1 MKAYTKKDMAAAT
14 RSLDAILFRIE
25 KLTNAPENKD
35 GELVADYDTLV
46 ALQKKADTL
55 VTYLGSINYRN

>member
-25 KLTNAPENKD
+25 KLTNAPDWLLCRRKPTPW
-35 GELVADYDTLV
+35 LLTWA
-46 ALQKKADTL
+46 A
-55 VTYLGSINYRN
+55 